1 MSTLPVRATPGL
13 APVLALLFAACAWG
27 SMFLVSKPVVARVSP
42 LWFTTL
48 RYVFAALP
56 LSLLLCCLGDRPW
69 RKLRQHWAGLSVLG
83 LLGYGFFGVATMTG
97 LLLSQPSHGAVL
109 MATVPLTTL
118 LLRWALDSQRPGPR
132 VAGAAV
138 LALAGV
144 VLVSGLAG
152 GAATTPRAMAG
163 DAIMLLGTVGWVLY
177 TRGGARW
184 PSFSALEYS
193 GLTAVMAVPVL
204 LLVSASA
211 TAAGMVEA
219 PRWSELSA
227 VLPQLLYIAVVPT
240 VAAVLAFNYGVRQ
253 LGAARGS
260 LFLNGVPVSALLMGA
275 ALGQHPAAQEWLG
288 ALCVI
293 TALTLSSGA
302 SVPAR
307 GRR

>member
-1 MSTLPVRATPGL
+1 MDSTPVRTTPGI
-13 APVLALLFAACAWG
+13 APVLALLFAACSWG
-27 SMFLVSKPVVARVSP
+27 SMFLVSKPVVAHVSP

-48 RYVFAALP
+48 RYVIAVLP
-56 LSLLLCCLGDRPW
+56 LSLLLCCLGEQPW
-69 RKLRQHWAGLSVLG
+69 RKLRQHWPGLSVLG

-97 LLLSQPSHGAVL
+97 LSLSEPSHGAVL

-118 LLRWALDSQRPGPR
+118 LLRWVLDGQRPGPR
-132 VAGAAV
+132 VAGAAA

-152 GAATTPRAMAG
+152 GAATTRRAMAG

-184 PSFSALEYS
+184 PAFSTLEYS
-193 GLTAVMAVPVL
+193 GLTAVTAAPVL
-204 LLVSASA
+204 LLVAASA
-211 TAAGMVEA
+211 TATGVVDA
-219 PRWSELSA
+219 PRWSDLSA
-227 VLPQLLYIAVVPT
+227 VLPQLLYIAVIPT

-288 ALCVI
+288 ALCVMG
-293 TALTLSSGA
+293 ALTLSNRA
-302 SVPAR
+302 SAPAP
-307 GRR
+307 RRA

>member
-1 MSTLPVRATPGL
+1 MDSTPVRTTPGI
-13 APVLALLFAACAWG
+13 APVLALLFAACSWG
-27 SMFLVSKPVVARVSP
+27 SMFLVSKPVVAHVSP

-48 RYVFAALP
+48 RYVIAVLP
-56 LSLLLCCLGDRPW
+56 LSLLLCCLGEQPW
-69 RKLRQHWAGLSVLG
+69 RKLRQHWPGLSVLG

-97 LLLSQPSHGAVL
+97 LSLSQPSHGAVL

-118 LLRWALDSQRPGPR
+118 LLRW
-132 VAGAAV
+132 V
-138 LALAGV
+138 LELAGV

-184 PSFSALEYS
+184 PAFSTLEYS
-193 GLTAVMAVPVL
+193 GLTAVTAAPVL
-204 LLVSASA
+204 LLVAASA
-211 TAAGMVEA
+211 TATGVVDA
-219 PRWSELSA
+219 PRWSDLSA
-227 VLPQLLYIAVVPT
+227 VLPQLLYIAVIPT

-288 ALCVI
+288 ALCVMG
-293 TALTLSSGA
+293 ALTLSNRA
-302 SVPAR
+302 SAPAP
-307 GRR
+307 RRA